1 MHIHVVEDDLK
12 AIIRRFQSF
21 ENVDKILKQSCLSFR
36 KISAQNLAKLG
47 N

>member
-12 AIIRRFQSF
+12 ARIRRFQSF
-21 ENVDKILKQSCLSFR
+21 EVVDKILKQSCLSFR
-36 KISAQNLAKLG
+36 EMSVQNLAKPE